1 MSDSGVFMK
10 VINGIRKFW
19 SSQPVRFFVIY
30 IALGVIVASLC
41 ILLARTVLFRN
52 LELLTLDMLF
62 QFRGPR
68 VTASTESIVIVE
80 ITSED
85 LQKFGHWPW
94 PRSRIAG
101 LVEDLKRLGARG
113 VLLDFLA
120 SEPTNSFDDDALA
133 KAIENAGNVYLPF
146 GYPTSDA
153 TFTKLFLP
161 IEKFRRHRKGMG
173 AVNVF
178 TDSDGKIRRI
188 PLLYFD
194 GSQLQNNI
202 VLQIVKDHFGME
214 INQITPQYLLL
225 ANHRQKIAVP
235 LVGENMMLL
244 NWHGKARDTFKHYS
258 FLDIFNAAR
267 ATEAGAVSGVDASR
281 IKNSFCIVAVT
292 ALGLYDTRA
301 NSMESE
307 CPGSIFLATAL
318 ANIFDQDFLRI
329 MPLWVNI
336 FVIYLFAMIPAFYAS
351 AQRFSRVILM
361 VVFVLGAL
369 AVMYFLFIN
378 NIIINFSIP
387 IIAFTGS
394 YIAVSAYHSAKSN
407 IERRHLM
414 ALATTDGLSGLFN
427 IRYFNEILKNVC
439 WQAEKDPGQD
449 FYLILCD
456 IDSFKQLNDNFGH
469 QAGDYVIRQV
479 SQTIKNLV
487 RSGDVIA
494 RYGGDEI
501 IILLRGDGGFN
512 AGAVVEK
519 IRASI
524 ENLNLKWEGR
534 QLPVAMS
541 FGMTRFNPREDTP
554 AIIIKRTDSALLSA
568 KVQGKNRVVSN

>member
-1 MSDSGVFMK
+1 M
-10 VINGIRKFW
+10 INAIQKLWGRQSARYLIVYITLGI
-19 SSQPVRFFVIY
+19 
-30 IALGVIVASLC
+30 IVASLC
-41 ILLARTVLFRN
+41 ILLARSVLFKN

-62 QFRGPR
+62 QLRGPR

-80 ITSED
+80 VTTDD
-85 LQKFGHWPW
+85 LQKMGHWPW
-94 PRSRIAG
+94 PRSRMAG

-113 VLLDFLA
+113 ILLDFLF
-120 SEPTNSFDDDALA
+120 SEPTSSSEDDALA

-146 GYPTSDA
+146 GYA
-153 TFTKLFLP
+153 TTDVTFRKSFVP
-161 IEKFRRHRKGMG
+161 IEKFRRHIKGMG

-178 TDSDGKIRRI
+178 VDSDGKIRRI
-188 PLLYFD
+188 PLFYFD
-194 GSQLQNNI
+194 GSQLENNI
-202 VLQIVKDHFGME
+202 VLEIAKDHFRMQTH
-214 INQITPQYLLL
+214 QITSDQLLL
-225 ANHRQKIAVP
+225 ANDRQKIAVP

-244 NWHGKARDTFKHYS
+244 NWHGKARDTFRHYS
-258 FLDIFNAAR
+258 FGDVFDAAR
-267 ATEAGAVSGVDASR
+267 ASEKGGSFAMDGPR
-281 IKNSFCIVAVT
+281 IKNSFCIVAIT

-301 NSMESE
+301 NSIESE
-307 CPGSIFLATAL
+307 CSGSIFLATAL
-318 ANIFDQDFLRI
+318 ANIFDQDFLKI
-329 MPLWVNI
+329 MPVWLNI
-336 FVIYLFAMIPAFYAS
+336 FVIYLFAMIPAFYVS
-351 AQRFSRVILM
+351 AERFSRDILM
-361 VVFVLGAL
+361 ALFVFGAL

-394 YIAVSAYHSAKSN
+394 YITVSAYHSAKSN
-407 IERRHLM
+407 MERRHLM

-439 WQAEKDPGQD
+439 WEAEKDPGQD

-501 IILLRGDGGFN
+501 IILLRGDSGFN
-512 AGAVVEK
+512 ARAVVEK
-519 IRASI
+519 IRVNI
-524 ENLNLKWEGR
+524 ENLNLKWEAR
-534 QLPVAMS
+534 HLPVAMS
-541 FGMTRFNPREDTP
+541 FGMAKFNPREDTP

-568 KVQGKNRVVSN
+568 KSQGKNRVVSS

>member
-1 MSDSGVFMK
+1 M
-10 VINGIRKFW
+10 INAIQKLWGRQSARYLIVYITLGI
-19 SSQPVRFFVIY
+19 
-30 IALGVIVASLC
+30 IVASLC
-41 ILLARTVLFRN
+41 ILLARSVLFKN

-62 QFRGPR
+62 QLRGPR

-80 ITSED
+80 VTTDD
-85 LQKFGHWPW
+85 LQKMGHWPW
-94 PRSRIAG
+94 PRSRMAG

-113 VLLDFLA
+113 ILLDFLF
-120 SEPTNSFDDDALA
+120 SEPTSSSEDDALA

-146 GYPTSDA
+146 GYA
-153 TFTKLFLP
+153 TTDVTFRKSFVP
-161 IEKFRRHRKGMG
+161 IEKFRRHIKGMG

-178 TDSDGKIRRI
+178 VDSDGKIRRI
-188 PLLYFD
+188 PLFYFD
-194 GSQLQNNI
+194 GSQLENNI
-202 VLQIVKDHFGME
+202 VLEIAKDHFRMQTH
-214 INQITPQYLLL
+214 QITSDQLLL
-225 ANHRQKIAVP
+225 ANDRQKIAVP

-244 NWHGKARDTFKHYS
+244 NWHGKARDTFRHYS
-258 FLDIFNAAR
+258 FGDVFDAAR
-267 ATEAGAVSGVDASR
+267 ASEKGGSFAMDGPR
-281 IKNSFCIVAVT
+281 IKNSFCIVAIT

-301 NSMESE
+301 NSIESE
-307 CPGSIFLATAL
+307 CSGSIFLATAL
-318 ANIFDQDFLRI
+318 ANIFDQDFLKI
-329 MPLWVNI
+329 MPVWLNI
-336 FVIYLFAMIPAFYAS
+336 FVIYLFAMIPAFYVS
-351 AQRFSRVILM
+351 AERFSRDILM
-361 VVFVLGAL
+361 ALFVFGAL

-407 IERRHLM
+407 MERRHLM

-439 WQAEKDPGQD
+439 WEAEKDPGQD

-501 IILLRGDGGFN
+501 IILLRGDSGFN
-512 AGAVVEK
+512 ARAVVEK
-519 IRASI
+519 IRVNI

-534 QLPVAMS
+534 HLPVAMS
-541 FGMTRFNPREDTP
+541 FGMAKFNPREDTP

-568 KVQGKNRVVSN
+568 KSQGKNRVVSS